1 MATIQNRSPLIV
13 SVPRK
18 PELRREFRHYHLDD
32 AERYMR
38 ELIAGTHTAGKPVQ
52 PKVEQGDTSWE
63 VRCRDKGFPTI
74 SVTFPSER
82 EARDFAERMRVER
95 MQGIVK
101 DYNRAHA
108 VTYADMLLQHLATHR
123 RPKTFV
129 ADFYK
134 IAAWLND
141 SGPLGQALL
150 EKFRRER
157 APDGKTLPALKH
169 ATREPING
177 LEWIHKRLNAI
188 TAQDI
193 NGYVCARAKQ
203 VAPATIDREIDLFV
217 RVFARAQREWDYELH
232 KSPTLGIER
241 PQCNN
246 ERDRRL
252 RDNEEELLVVQARR
266 EDTRIAVEDCIEAL
280 IRDEFSKTEF
290 SSLSAQKMV
299 FVARRKF
306 WRPVAERFVEHEREQ
321 ERPPVPW
328 VETFLQFQLS
338 TAARRGEATGL
349 LWRHVDLEE
358 HTAFLPGAT
367 NSRSR
372 KLPLR
377 TELTELLA
385 RLPRLNEQVFHF
397 GSQQLDTLWKRI
409 LKATGIEDL
418 HIRDLRHEGISRV
431 AETGAFTLLDLA
443 AFSGHREL
451 RMLQRHTPL
460 CSKGLAHKLDEV
472 FKSANNSGPY
482 TGGEF
487 PEQDRP

>member
-1 MATIQNRSPLIV
+1 M
-13 SVPRK
+13 
-18 PELRREFRHYHLDD
+18 
-32 AERYMR
+32 
-38 ELIAGTHTAGKPVQ
+38 
-52 PKVEQGDTSWE
+52 
-63 VRCRDKGFPTI
+63 
-74 SVTFPSER
+74 
-82 EARDFAERMRVER
+82 
-95 MQGIVK
+95 
-101 DYNRAHA
+101 
-108 VTYADMLLQHLATHR
+108 
-123 RPKTFV
+123 
-129 ADFYK
+129 
-134 IAAWLND
+134 
-141 SGPLGQALL
+141 
-150 EKFRRER
+150 
-157 APDGKTLPALKH
+157 
-169 ATREPING
+169 
-177 LEWIHKRLNAI
+177 
-188 TAQDI
+188 
-193 NGYVCARAKQ
+193 
-203 VAPATIDREIDLFV
+203 APATIDREIDLFA
-217 RVFARAQREWDYELH
+217 RVFARAQREWNYELH

-266 EDTRIAVEDCIEAL
+266 EDTRIAVEYCIEAL
-280 IRDEFSKTEF
+280 LRDEFSKTEF
-290 SSLSAQKMV
+290 SSLSAQKEV

-306 WRPVAERFVEHEREQ
+306 WRPVAERLVEHEREQ
-321 ERPPVPW
+321 GRLPVPW

-349 LWRHVDLEE
+349 LWRHVDLGE

-397 GSQQLDTLWKRI
+397 GGQQLDTLWKRI

-460 CSKGLAHKLDEV
+460 CSKRMAHKLDEV
-472 FKSANNSGPY
+472 FKKTANNSGLHK
-482 TGGEF
+482 GAEI
-487 PEQDRP
+487 PEQDRPGASPPCHARHRVA